1 MDEKQQVLLDVLLL
15 EASLDKLLND
25 LSLLL
30 LRSALDLDLLEA
42 LQGALLDHELLSLL
56 NIQSKRLSFCTLE
69 CIFVNLNLLD
79 IFPNDNCLDFRFLEG
94 ILLDRDLFSL
104 GLDDNLC
111 YHTALLGIKDTLFP
125 ITNTVD
131 RYFFVVLIP
140 GNLKNNGC
148 AALLALIDFTET
160 TVALSPLTVESTTLL
175 T

>member
-69 CIFVNLNLLD
+69 CIFVPAKRRKYYVSRFYNL
-79 IFPNDNCLDFRFLEG
+79 RSS
-94 ILLDRDLFSL
+94 LFKAIEKS
-104 GLDDNLC
+104 
-111 YHTALLGIKDTLFP
+111 
-125 ITNTVD
+125 
-131 RYFFVVLIP
+131 
-140 GNLKNNGC
+140 
-148 AALLALIDFTET
+148 
-160 TVALSPLTVESTTLL
+160 
-175 T
+175 